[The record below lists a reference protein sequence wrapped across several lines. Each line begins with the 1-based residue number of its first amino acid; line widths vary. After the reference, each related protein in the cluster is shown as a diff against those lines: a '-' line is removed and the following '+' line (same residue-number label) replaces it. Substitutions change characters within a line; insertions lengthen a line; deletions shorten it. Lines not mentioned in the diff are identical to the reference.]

1 MNRTFSS
8 VLLASSLL
16 AAAPAMAGDI
26 FQWQSNSLTY
36 LNGRDFAVN
45 PANQQTF
52 TFEHADS
59 WKYGD
64 NFFFVDKI
72 FYNGK
77 GDATAGDNTYR
88 HACRWARYLARS
100 SSSARSAMC

>member
-45 PANQQTF
+45 PANQQT
-52 TFEHADS
+52 DRKS
-59 WKYGD
+59 
-64 NFFFVDKI
+64 VV
-72 FYNGK
+72 
-77 GDATAGDNTYR
+77 
-88 HACRWARYLARS
+88 
-100 SSSARSAMC
+100 

>member
-1 MNRTFSS
+1 
-8 VLLASSLL
+8 
-16 AAAPAMAGDI
+16 MAGDI

-77 GDATAGDNTYR
+77 ETQRLAITPITVSSR
-88 HACRWARYLARS
+88 PACRWARYLARS
-100 SSSARSAMC
+100 LSSARSAMC